1 MGGAGKPAH
10 AGQRGRSGKVIG
22 GVKPPENEKDLAEKL
37 DQLSAGLKD
46 CNGAGWILTLIE
58 GMRAEWGCTL
68 PQALF
73 KESVNAAMV
82 LWPALLARHGAE
94 ISVNHADKA
103 RQKAKAETMAQIR
116 ATHTIRP
123 TTKAEMRAFT
133 LKMMNRHKQ
142 GGTPASR

>member
-10 AGQRGRSGKVIG
+10 EQHRGRRGKVVG
-22 GVKPPENEKDLAEKL
+22 GVKPPENEAELAEKL
-37 DQLSAGLKD
+37 DQLSASLKE

-73 KESVNAAMV
+73 EEGVNAAMV

-94 ISVNHADKA
+94 ITVNHADKA
-103 RQKAKAETMAQIR
+103 RQKAKAAKMQEIR
-116 ATHTIRP
+116 EHYTIRP
-123 TTKAEMRAFT
+123 TTAAERREFLRA
-133 LKMMNRHKQ
+133 MMQPRN
-142 GGTPASR
+142 SRPPP